1 MINKIVS
8 GPTEKDAAMA
18 AVADIEDGATVM
30 VGGFGIP
37 GQPVELLAALQ
48 AHGARDLTIIANNA
62 GAGDEGL
69 GGLIGAGH
77 VRKVICSYPRQA
89 TAWHFIRAYKAGEI
103 GLELVPQGTLSERI
117 RAGGPGVAA
126 FYVRTGYGTD
136 IANGKETREFD
147 GSGYVLEHALNADF
161 ALLRGN
167 SADRWGNV
175 VYRGAGLNFAPVMA
189 AASAVSVIQV
199 EHLVELGD
207 LDPNRVDTPG
217 IHIDRVVQVA
227 NPRHVDRVQ

>member
-1 MINKIVS
+1 MINKFVA
-8 GPTEKDAAMA
+8 GPDEKDAAIEA
-18 AVADIEDGATVM
+18 LADVEDGASVM

-37 GQPVELLAALQ
+37 GQPVELVEALR
-48 AHGARDLTIIANNA
+48 ARGVCGLTIIANNA

-69 GGLIGAGH
+69 GGLIGAGR

-103 GLELVPQGTLSERI
+103 ELELVPQGTLSERI
-117 RAGGPGVAA
+117 RAGGSGVAA

-136 IANGKETREFD
+136 VAADKETRVFD
-147 GSGYVLEHALNADF
+147 DSGYVLERALTADF
-161 ALLRGN
+161 AFLRGH

-175 VYRGAGLNFAPVMA
+175 VYRGAGINFAPVMA
-189 AASAVSVIQV
+189 AASATSVIQV
-199 EHLVELGD
+199 ENLVELGD

-217 IHIDRVVQVA
+217 IHVDRVVHVA
-227 NPRHVDRVQ
+227 NPRHVDRAQ

>member
-1 MINKIVS
+1 M
-8 GPTEKDAAMA
+8 
-18 AVADIEDGATVM
+18 
-30 VGGFGIP
+30 
-37 GQPVELLAALQ
+37 
-48 AHGARDLTIIANNA
+48 
-62 GAGDEGL
+62 
-69 GGLIGAGH
+69 
-77 VRKVICSYPRQA
+77 ICSYPRQA

-117 RAGGPGVAA
+117 RAGGAGVAA

-175 VYRGAGLNFAPVMA
+175 VYRGAPVMA
-189 AASAVSVIQV
+189 AASAVSIIQV
-199 EHLVELGD
+199 EHLSELGD
-207 LDPNRVDTPG
+207 LDPNRIDTPG

-227 NPRHVDRVQ
+227 NPRYVDRVQ

>member
-1 MINKIVS
+1 MINKFVVGS
-8 GPTEKDAAMA
+8 DEKDAAIEA
-18 AVADIEDGATVM
+18 LADVEDGASVM

-37 GQPVELLAALQ
+37 GQPVELVEALR
-48 AHGARDLTIIANNA
+48 ARGVSGLTIIANNA

-69 GGLIGAGH
+69 GGLIGTGR

-103 GLELVPQGTLSERI
+103 ELELVPQGTLSERI
-117 RAGGPGVAA
+117 RAGGAGVAA

-136 IANGKETREFD
+136 VAVGKETRVFD
-147 GSGYVLEHALNADF
+147 GSGYVLEHALTADF
-161 ALLRGN
+161 ALLRGH

-189 AASAVSVIQV
+189 AASTTSVIQV
-199 EHLVELGD
+199 ENLVALGD

-217 IHIDRVVQVA
+217 IHIDRVVHVA
-227 NPRHVDRVQ
+227 SPRHVDRVQ

>member
-1 MINKIVS
+1 MIN

-48 AHGARDLTIIANNA
+48 EHGATGLTIIGNNA

-69 GGLIGAGH
+69 GSLIGAGR

-103 GLELVPQGTLSERI
+103 ELELVPQGTLSERI
-117 RAGGPGVAA
+117 RAGGAGVAA
-126 FYVRTGYGTD
+126 FYVKTGYGTD
-136 IANGKETREFD
+136 IANGKETRDFD
-147 GSGYVLEHALNADF
+147 GTGYVLEHALNADF

-175 VYRGAGLNFAPVMA
+175 IYRGAGFNFAPVMA
-189 AASAVSVIQV
+189 AASAVSIIQV

-207 LDPNRVDTPG
+207 LDPNRIDTPG

-227 NPRHVDRVQ
+227 NPRYVDRVQ